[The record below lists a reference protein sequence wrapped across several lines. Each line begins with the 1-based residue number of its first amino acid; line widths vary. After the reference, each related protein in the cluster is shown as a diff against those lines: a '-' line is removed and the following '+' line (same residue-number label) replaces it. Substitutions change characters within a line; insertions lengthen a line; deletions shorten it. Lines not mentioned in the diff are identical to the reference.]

1 MTYIY
6 ICIFDHCCCVSS
18 IQHLIIETYYEY
30 SDKHPCIYLYTHILE
45 RFLLIYSQHFS
56 VFKKC
61 LPKQFRWIIC
71 SRPHFSH
78 TMNINDA
85 VLYHASVHRLTT
97 SLLLLLRIFDILHPS
112 DYLCTINMTRIAMK
126 KYYNSSWNISFLFR
140 KILLP
145 FLW

>member
-1 MTYIY
+1 MNIMISIPVF
-6 ICIFDHCCCVSS
+6 ICIS
-18 IQHLIIETYYEY
+18 
-30 SDKHPCIYLYTHILE
+30 IYLKGSYWYIHNILM
-45 RFLLIYSQHFS
+45 LYS

-126 KYYNSSWNISFLFR
+126 KYYNSSWNISFS
-140 KILLP
+140 LLKYISS
-145 FLW
+145 LLVVMVWRYNQWSV